1 MDINDSQPIDRAC
14 NSKPV
19 VTSHLRE
26 MLESTS
32 KRKSSPNASLSSGSP
47 SLSPNSC
54 HQSEVYNFKKEIKD
68 RFQAHQKII
77 EEPLKSVSPSNVA
90 IDDERISNSSLSS
103 LTTQMSDQR
112 SDTSGYSSNSSNK
125 SELMPSVVVPIF
137 ALHPSANYYI
147 PLTLEASIIDPLITK
162 EADVNPFPILHPIN
176 ITVNFSYQTPR
187 LEFNRPV
194 WPPIVPSVM
203 NQNLNLSTTQMQT
216 FSFDNTIHNNSKA
229 INNINNY
236 SAVQQNDKF
245 DTMSTNISSKFS
257 RWSSANK
264 MSSK

>member
-1 MDINDSQPIDRAC
+1 
-14 NSKPV
+14 

-162 EADVNPFPILHPIN
+162 EADVNN

-194 WPPIVPSVM
+194 WPPIIPSVM

-229 INNINNY
+229 INNNNY

>member
-1 MDINDSQPIDRAC
+1 MDINDSQPIDRTC

-32 KRKSSPNASLSSGSP
+32 KRKSSPNASLSSDSP

-68 RFQAHQKII
+68 RFQAHQKVV

-90 IDDERISNSSLSS
+90 IDDERLSNSSLSS

-162 EADVNPFPILHPIN
+162 ESDVNPFPILHPIN
-176 ITVNFSYQTPR
+176 ITVNFSYRTPR

-194 WPPIVPSVM
+194 WPPIIPSVT
-203 NQNLNLSTTQMQT
+203 NQNLNFSKTQTPT
-216 FSFDNTIHNNSKA
+216 FSFDNTIDNYKV

-236 SAVQQNDKF
+236 SAVQKNDKF
-245 DTMSTNISSKFS
+245 DTTSTNMSSKFN

-264 MSSK
+264 MSFK